1 MGIVYGFFYSG
12 MQLICK
18 AKTIQLHSV
27 SKKKHFMN
35 QMEFYGV
42 VHISVSFTSM
52 HRPTNICMM
61 RFSIINNPIQ

>member
-1 MGIVYGFFYSG
+1 MDSLIVECNWS
-12 MQLICK
+12 
-18 AKTIQLHSV
+18 AKPKQFNYIPSA
-27 SKKKHFMN
+27 KKKLFMN

-52 HRPTNICMM
+52 RRPTNIYMM

>member
-35 QMEFYGV
+35 QMVFYGV
-42 VHISVSFTSM
+42 VYLSRSLQCIGGQ
-52 HRPTNICMM
+52 PTNLYDA
-61 RFSIINNPIQ
+61 FFIINK